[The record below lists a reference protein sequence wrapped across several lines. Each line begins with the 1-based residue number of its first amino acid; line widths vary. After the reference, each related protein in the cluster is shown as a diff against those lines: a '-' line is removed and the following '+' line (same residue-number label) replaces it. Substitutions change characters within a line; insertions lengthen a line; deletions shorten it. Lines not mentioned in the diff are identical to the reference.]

1 MAAQLIT
8 VAMSKAHLLRPDL
21 ADDNPDLLQKMAAA
35 ESSILLYI
43 NTTEY
48 WRGISAEWTDAATV
62 PVDVQ
67 HAILLK
73 LAELFRF
80 RGDEVG
86 TIEASPRD
94 DADSD
99 MSPAIV
105 RLLRR
110 WRDPILV

>member
-1 MAAQLIT
+1 MAAVLIT
-8 VAMSKAHLLRPDL
+8 VAMSKAHLQRPDL
-21 ADDNPDLLQKMAAA
+21 ADTDADLLQKMAAA
-35 ESSILLYI
+35 EAAILVYI
-43 NTTEY
+43 GTTEY
-48 WRGISAEWTDAATV
+48 WRTVAADWTDPDTV

-73 LAELFRF
+73 LAELWRF
-80 RGDEVG
+80 RGDEPGAVDS
-86 TIEASPRD
+86 SPRD

>member
-1 MAAQLIT
+1 MAATRIT
-8 VAMSKAHLLRPDL
+8 VAQAKAHLLRPDV
-21 ADDNPDLLQKMAAA
+21 ADTDPDLLQKMAAA
-35 ESSILLYI
+35 EASILLYI

-48 WRGISAEWTDAATV
+48 WRGITASWTDATTIPA
-62 PVDVQ
+62 DVQ

-73 LAELFRF
+73 LAELWRF
-80 RGDEVG
+80 RGD
-86 TIEASPRD
+86 
-94 DADSD
+94 DAGAIDATPATDPDSD

>member
-1 MAAQLIT
+1 MLIT
-8 VAMSKAHLLRPDL
+8 VAQAKAHLLRPDL
-21 ADDNPDLLQKMAAA
+21 ADTDADLVQKIAAA
-35 ESSILLYI
+35 QAAILLYI

-48 WRGISAEWTDAATV
+48 WRGITAAWTDETTTPA
-62 PVDVQ
+62 DVQ

-73 LAELFRF
+73 LGELRRF
-80 RGDEVG
+80 RGDDLSGEG
-86 TIEASPRD
+86 PEQ